1 MTEQSSAR
9 SARSKGPASP
19 RSARVTAVR
28 ALSKRSSRR
37 ESGTFLVEGPHAV
50 REALLWGHIRGE
62 VITVYATVDAEVRFD
77 FLAGLVVPVQ
87 IVEDHVL
94 HAMAD
99 TVTPQGVIAICKLP
113 TEDLSAIF
121 ERTEPKLLAI
131 LANVRDPGNVGTV
144 IRSADAAG
152 ADGVILSAESVDP
165 WSPKAVRS
173 SAGSLWHLPVIAN
186 SDLTSTIAAIS
197 AHGFQIFAAD
207 TVGSVALEEIE
218 ADGGLKRP
226 TAWIFGNEAWG
237 LPAEILAL
245 ADVVV
250 SLPIFG
256 DAESLNLSMA
266 ATLAL
271 YSSARVQRRA

>member
-28 ALSKRSSRR
+28 ALSKRSSRQ

-62 VITVYATVDAEVRFD
+62 VITVYATEDAELRFD

-87 IVEDHVL
+87 IVEDQVL
-94 HAMAD
+94 NSMAD

-113 TEDLSAIF
+113 NEDLSAIF

-131 LANVRDPGNVGTV
+131 LASVRDPGNVGTV

-152 ADGVILSAESVDP
+152 ADGVVLSPESVDP

-173 SAGSLWHLPVIAN
+173 SAGSLWHLPVITC
-186 SDLTSTIAAIS
+186 SDLTLTIAAIS

-207 TVGSVALEEIE
+207 TVGSVSLEEIE
-218 ADGGLKRP
+218 ARGGLKTP